1 LYYNIRGGKTIEATS
16 ALVSTKYQ
24 VVIPKA
30 VREVLGLQPRDRL
43 LFLVD
48 GDTVILRPQPK
59 SYSET
64 LRGLHQ
70 DLWSDPDE
78 WLEGE
83 RAAWEDP

>member
-1 LYYNIRGGKTIEATS
+1 MTKRPATPAQS
-16 ALVSTKYQ
+16 TVSVSRIGQRRQ

-48 GDTVILRPQPK
+48 GDTVILRPQPENFA
-59 SYSET
+59 ET

-83 RAAWEDP
+83 RASWEAP

>member
-1 LYYNIRGGKTIEATS
+1 MQTTS
-16 ALVSTKYQ
+16 ARVSTKYQ

-59 SYSET
+59 SFAET

-70 DLWSDPDE
+70 DLWSDSDQ

-83 RAAWEDP
+83 RASWEAP